1 MTREMWLILIVAV
14 VLFVIWRVSAA
25 LLMLHFAIERGNAGG
40 KRFSLFMMCFL
51 LGLPAYLYV
60 ISLPDWKVRYYL
72 NKIVWLL
79 ERNSSEKQTSAGSS
93 PKFVNWPPEIP
104 KEDVSVEAFLEEISK
119 SAEEY
124 TCDRLIIVSE
134 VLSDECYVCKRKRK
148 EYKYCRII
156 HNGAHKDVD
165 VCTDC
170 INVFIKYN
178 PKSVFDLK
186 SFGTKQ
192 QQSGC

>member
-14 VLFVIWRVSAA
+14 VLFVIWRVLAA
-25 LLMLHFAIERGNAGG
+25 LLMLHFAIDRGNAGG
-40 KRFSLFMMCFL
+40 KSFSLFMMCFL

-60 ISLPDWKVRYYL
+60 ISLPDWKARYDL

-79 ERNSSEKQTSAGSS
+79 ERNSSEKQTSANSS
-93 PKFVNWPPEIP
+93 SKFINWPPEIP
-104 KEDVSVEAFLEEISK
+104 QKDVSVEAFLQEISK
-119 SAEEY
+119 TAEEY
-124 TCDRLIIVSE
+124 VCDRLIIVDE
-134 VLSDECYVCKRKRK
+134 VPSDECYVCKRKWK
-148 EYKYCRII
+148 KYKYCRII

-178 PKSVFDLK
+178 SESVFDLG
-186 SFGTKQ
+186 SLDTK
-192 QQSGC
+192 